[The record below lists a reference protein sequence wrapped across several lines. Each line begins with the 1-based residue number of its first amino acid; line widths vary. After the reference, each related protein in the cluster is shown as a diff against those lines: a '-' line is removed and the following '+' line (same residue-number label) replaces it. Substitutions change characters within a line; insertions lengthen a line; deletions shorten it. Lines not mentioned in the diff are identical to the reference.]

1 MEKLFNFLDDDIYR
15 LMLDM
20 SREKHSEEENQD
32 IKERYGKV
40 NQKKLFVVCRE
51 HELHGVTGAY
61 AKSMGLPI
69 PDEWEKAFLLEKR
82 RLDFLKN
89 TAIQVC
95 QLMSDHGI
103 PMVILKNG
111 GIMMGMIPE
120 TVKCPMEDIDSLI
133 RKTDFYQAHK
143 LLIENGFTFKFRSEY
158 EAEKLEEAYR
168 DGSAEYFITMPT
180 GEKIWF
186 ELAWR
191 AVAGRW
197 IRPDLEPDTNGF
209 IGRSHTV
216 GDTQV
221 RVLSPE
227 DNLLQVCIHTAK
239 HSYVR
244 APGMRLH
251 MDVDRIVAHTDIDW
265 GLFLK
270 KVKEAHV
277 CTSTYLSLY
286 IPSVILHTQI
296 PQWVLDELRP
306 QNIKKLVKLLSDA
319 GLPHPHEKKFSKIG
333 FLLFQTAL
341 YDKKKDLVRVIYPS
355 KVWMQHRY
363 EYKGHF
369 GLMMCIFIRLLDLV
383 GIRKRTPK
391 NI

>member
-111 GIMMGMIPE
+111 GIMMDMIPE

-133 RKTDFYQAHK
+133 RKTDFCQAHK

-244 APGMRLH
+244 TPGMRLH

-265 GLFLK
+265 ELFLK

-306 QNIKKLVKLLSDA
+306 QNIKKLMRLLSEA
-319 GLPHPHEKKFSKIG
+319 ELPHPQGKKFSKMK

-341 YDKKKDLVRVIYPS
+341 YDNKSDIMQVIFPDRQWMEERYNCNSVIQLMTCTVIRVLDLIGMRKKKR
-355 KVWMQHRY
+355 
-363 EYKGHF
+363 
-369 GLMMCIFIRLLDLV
+369 
-383 GIRKRTPK
+383 
-391 NI
+391 

>member
-111 GIMMGMIPE
+111 GIMMDMIPE

-306 QNIKKLVKLLSDA
+306 QNIKKLMRLLSEA
-319 GLPHPHEKKFSKIG
+319 ELPHPQGKKFSKMK

-341 YDKKKDLVRVIYPS
+341 YDNKSDIMQVIFPDRQWMEERYNCNSVIQLMTCTVIRVLDLIGMRKKKR
-355 KVWMQHRY
+355 
-363 EYKGHF
+363 
-369 GLMMCIFIRLLDLV
+369 
-383 GIRKRTPK
+383 
-391 NI
+391 

>member
-1 MEKLFNFLDDDIYR
+1 MFNFLDDDIYR

-111 GIMMGMIPE
+111 GIMMDMIPE

-133 RKTDFYQAHK
+133 RKTDFCQAHK

-265 GLFLK
+265 ELFLK

-306 QNIKKLVKLLSDA
+306 QNIKKLMRLLSEA
-319 GLPHPHEKKFSKIG
+319 ELPHPQGKKFSKMK

-341 YDKKKDLVRVIYPS
+341 YDNKSDIMQVIFPDRQWMEERYNCNSVIQLMTCTVIRVLDLIGMRKKKR
-355 KVWMQHRY
+355 
-363 EYKGHF
+363 
-369 GLMMCIFIRLLDLV
+369 
-383 GIRKRTPK
+383 
-391 NI
+391 